1 MGLGLILD
9 DLCVFIGV
17 IVIWF
22 LNGCKYSLKQK
33 LNEVKPLDFF
43 HRREGIIGLA
53 TIFGIAGLI
62 WIFCHYLKK

>member
-1 MGLGLILD
+1 MGLGLIFN

-22 LNGCKYSLKQK
+22 ANGCKYNLRQELK
-33 LNEVKPLDFF
+33 EVKPLDFW

-53 TIFGIAGLI
+53 TILTIGGLI
-62 WIFCHYLKK
+62 WAFVHLF